1 MYPVAY
7 QLIWADLDITHQA
20 QIRTPWK
27 IWILCHMSAYQN
39 NFIIFWILEI
49 MCIRHNSFFVTQS
62 ICWKPM
68 ATCLWDLHFRML
80 QLCVKLQHIEFW
92 DKKHFAR
99 DLWHNL
105 KMLEFPENEK
115 YLHGSQ
121 RSPDVI
127 WTFYNGVGRV
137 SIASKNGSII
147 ILFWYADIWHK
158 FHIFQRALICA
169 WWVISKSAMIK
180 AT

>member
-7 QLIWADLDITHQA
+7 QLIMADLDITHQA
-20 QIRTPWK
+20 QTRTPWK

-68 ATCLWDLHFRML
+68 ATCLWELHFRMF
-80 QLCVKLQHIEFW
+80 QLCVNLQHNRFS

-99 DLWHNL
+99 ELWHNL
-105 KMLEFPENEK
+105 KTLEFPENET
-115 YLHGSQ
+115 S
-121 RSPDVI
+121 
-127 WTFYNGVGRV
+127 
-137 SIASKNGSII
+137 ASKDLQMLIELFTMEWDVFLLRQRMDPSLYDFNMRICCTNSI
-147 ILFWYADIWHK
+147 LSM
-158 FHIFQRALICA
+158 R
-169 WWVISKSAMIK
+169 S
-180 AT
+180 

>member
-49 MCIRHNSFFVTQS
+49 MSIRHNSFFVTQS

-68 ATCLWDLHFRML
+68 ARCSWELHFRML
-80 QLCVKLQHIEFW
+80 QLCVNLQHNSFS

-99 DLWHNL
+99 DLWHIL
-105 KMLEFPENEK
+105 TMLEFPENK
-115 YLHGSQ
+115 KKNFMASKDLHKLFEPVTIEWDAFLLSQ
-121 RSPDVI
+121 RMDPSLYYFDMR
-127 WTFYNGVGRV
+127 T
-137 SIASKNGSII
+137 
-147 ILFWYADIWHK
+147 
-158 FHIFQRALICA
+158 
-169 WWVISKSAMIK
+169 
-180 AT
+180 